1 MMLRDTRTRLIR
13 PRPQGAEICERC
25 GYLGNSTGKDH
36 AGCVARPPEGR
47 ARSLVGGTFSLMVI
61 RLQADNQLEHRHLA
75 KNADKQLM
83 MICTIS
89 AGNQCKT

>member
-1 MMLRDTRTRLIR
+1 MMQTRTRLIR
-13 PRPQGAEICERC
+13 PRPQGAEVCGWC
-25 GYLGNSTGKDH
+25 GYLENSTNKKTTQDARH
-36 AGCVARPPEGR
+36 VHQRAGLGHWWAD
-47 ARSLVGGTFSLMVI
+47 SSLMVI